1 MVNQQN
7 GVPMVNQQNAD
18 KFWVLGDSNERTCH
32 LHSSAEVPMVNQQ
45 NGVLMV
51 NQQNADKFW
60 VRGDSNEQTCHP
72 HFGRIVTGGVHS
84 RRAAASRVQE
94 VGGSVTFTPHP
105 PPAEK
110 GGSSR

>member
-1 MVNQQN
+1 
-7 GVPMVNQQNAD
+7 
-18 KFWVLGDSNERTCH
+18 
-32 LHSSAEVPMVNQQ
+32 MVNQQ

-60 VRGDSNEQTCHP
+60 VRGDSNEQTCHL

-84 RRAAASRVQE
+84 RLAAASRVQE

-110 GGSSR
+110 GGSPR